1 MATRGRPRTFDR
13 DAKLRQAMELF
24 WERGYEGVSI
34 GDLTGAL
41 GLSPPSVYAAFGSKE
56 QLFREAVERYDAD
69 EGALTARALEEQPT
83 ARAAIEAMLRLN
95 VAAYADPTTPR
106 GCMVVLAATNTTP
119 ANEEVSAFL
128 ADRRRSDRAAVLA
141 RVRRG
146 VADGDVPAHA
156 DAEALAAFA
165 STVLEGLSIAA
176 RDGATAAQ
184 MDAVVD
190 VALRAWDAQ
199 TAATGAR

>member
-34 GDLTGAL
+34 GDLTSAL

-69 EGALTARALEEQPT
+69 EGAVTARALEEQPT

-106 GCMVVLAATNTTP
+106 GCMVVLAATNTTR
-119 ANEEVSAFL
+119 ANDEVAAFL
-128 ADRRRSDRAAVLA
+128 ADRRRADRGAVLA
-141 RVRRG
+141 RVHRG
-146 VADGDVPAHA
+146 IAEGDVPAHA

-176 RDGATAAQ
+176 RDGSTAAQ

-190 VALRAWDAQ
+190 VSLRAWDAQ
-199 TAATGAR
+199 VAATDAR